1 MSSNTQTTAAGGQ
14 FGTVGTEPQRVTANE
29 VDVDLSDLDATE
41 QEIVDANSLIIYG
54 KANIEQWNDPGPGE
68 GDLYIEMD
76 AFEGNIDQLLAL
88 ENISIG
94 HNDVRIGEPLA
105 SHTLD
110 SDSTVHINSKESLEF
125 AEGDTL
131 TTGVYREG
139 DELPNGDVAQEDAL
153 WLVANL
159 FGADDPRGSRFSQ
172 KARLGAYYGELDG
185 FSVTVDKKDMT
196 ISDEG
201 TVVHDVDFLAVTV
214 GSDDMIKNPGS
225 SFGVAEFQALLSG
238 SGGDTATDDP
248 ANTGEDA
255 VRPGTNTLRQQLS
268 MSGILQ
274 RLLGSSR
281 DALASEAIQQAH
293 ENESIDLQT
302 AVENVA
308 GDGNHD
314 AVMQAVEA
322 TQDDLENGV
331 KNIVAQ
337 ADDAEAR
344 ENMASDLADELG
356 VDKEVVMAAID
367 EIEDMT
373 DDMEEEAEDEGPPEQ
388 EGDYSDGDDEDDDTM
403 ENEMNASE
411 IADAVGVDTEVVE
424 DILEL
429 ADSNGMEE
437 EALEQALDGLETVS
451 EDRVEQLESRV
462 DEINETVEEQ
472 LNGLGDKIQE
482 TLESQMQTASTPG
495 PSGGGVDAKDLES
508 EASEW
513 ADFAASEGDD

>member
-29 VDVDLSDLDATE
+29 VDVDLSDLDPTE
-41 QEIVDANSLIIYG
+41 QEIVSADEFVIFG
-54 KANIEQWNDPGPGE
+54 KANREQWNAPGPGE
-68 GDLYIEMD
+68 DDLYIEME

-94 HNDVRIGEPLA
+94 HNDVRIGEPLE
-105 SHTLD
+105 SHTLE
-110 SDSTVHINSKESLEF
+110 SDSTVHINSKESLQF
-125 AEGDTL
+125 SEGDTL
-131 TTGVYREG
+131 RTGVYREG
-139 DELPNGDVAQEDAL
+139 DELPNGQEAKEDAL

-238 SGGDTATDDP
+238 GDTATDDP

-255 VRPGTNTLRQQLS
+255 VRPGTLEELLS

-293 ENESIDLQT
+293 ENESIDLET
-302 AVENVA
+302 AVEQVA
-308 GDGNHD
+308 GDDNRD
-314 AVMQAVEA
+314 AVMQAVEDR
-322 TQDDLENGV
+322 QESLEDGV
-331 KNIVAQ
+331 ENIVEQ

-356 VDKEVVMAAID
+356 VDEEVVMAAID
-367 EIEDMT
+367 EIEDMQ
-373 DDMEEEAEDEGPPEQ
+373 DDMADEAEDEGPPGDAKEQ
-388 EGDYSDGDDEDDDTM
+388 GDYSNDEDDDTM
-403 ENEMNASE
+403 EEEMDVNA
-411 IADAVGVDTEVVE
+411 IADAVDVEPEVVE

-429 ADSNGMEE
+429 VDGDMEE
-437 EALEQALDGLETVS
+437 EAVEQALENLDTGVS
-451 EDRVEQLESRV
+451 EDRVEQLEQRV
-462 DEINETVEEQ
+462 DEMTETVEEQ
-472 LNGLGDKIQE
+472 LDGLGETIGAKIEQQME
-482 TLESQMQTASTPG
+482 TGSTPG
-495 PSGGGVDAKDLES
+495 PSGGGVDAQDLES
-508 EASEW
+508 EASDW
-513 ADFAASEGDD
+513 ANFAEGDD

>member
-29 VDVDLSDLDATE
+29 VDVDLRDLSSEE
-41 QEIVDANSLIIYG
+41 QEVVGSENFILYG
-54 KANIEQWNDPGPGE
+54 KANIEQWNEPGAGE

-76 AFEGNIDQLLAL
+76 AFEGNIDQLLAI

-105 SHTLD
+105 SHTLED
-110 SDSTVHINSKESLEF
+110 DSTVHINANESLQF
-125 AEGDTL
+125 SKGDEL
-131 TTGVYREG
+131 KTGVYREG
-139 DELPNGDVAQEDAL
+139 EELPNGEIAQEDAL

-159 FGADDPRGSRFSQ
+159 FGKDDPRGSRFSQ

-196 ISDEG
+196 VSDDG
-201 TVVHDVDFLAVTV
+201 TVVHDLDFLAVTV

-225 SFGVAEFQALLSG
+225 SFGVAEFQAIF
-238 SGGDTATDDP
+238 GGDTAADDP

-255 VRPGTNTLRQQLS
+255 VRPGSLEQLLS

-293 ENESIDLQT
+293 ENDGIDLQT
-302 AVENVA
+302 AVDEIA
-308 GDGNHD
+308 GDGNQD
-314 AVMQAVEA
+314 AVMQAVDEI
-322 TQDDLENGV
+322 QSDLEDGV
-331 KNIVAQ
+331 TDIVEQ
-337 ADDAEAR
+337 ADDAEKR

-367 EIEDMT
+367 EIEDMS
-373 DDMEEEAEDEGPPEQ
+373 DDMEEDAEEEGPPEQ
-388 EGDYSDGDDEDDDTM
+388 EGDCEDDDDDTT
-403 ENEMNASE
+403 ETEMNASE
-411 IADAVGVDTEVVE
+411 IADAVGVEPEVVE

-429 ADSNGMEE
+429 ADSGMEE
-437 EALEQALDGLETVS
+437 EALEQALDGLDNGVS
-451 EDRVEQLESRV
+451 EDRVEQLEARV
-462 DEINETVEEQ
+462 DEINTTVEEQ
-472 LNGLGDKIQE
+472 LDGLGEQITE
-482 TLESQMQTASTPG
+482 TIESQMETGSTPG
-495 PSGGGVDAKDLES
+495 PSGGGIDAQDLEES
-508 EASEW
+508 ASDW
-513 ADFAASEGDD
+513 ASSFSGGDD

>member
-14 FGTVGTEPQRVTANE
+14 FGAVRQDTEPQRVTADE
-29 VDVDLSDLDATE
+29 VDVDLSNLDPTE
-41 QEIVDANSLIIYG
+41 QEIVNADSFVIFG

-94 HNDVRIGEPLA
+94 HNDVRIGEPLD
-105 SHTLD
+105 SHTLE
-110 SDSTVHINSKESLEF
+110 SDATVHIDNTETLQFS
-125 AEGDTL
+125 EGDEL
-131 TTGVYREG
+131 KTGVYREG
-139 DELPNGDVAQEDAL
+139 DKLPNGQEATEDAL

-185 FSVTVDKKDMT
+185 FSVTVDKTEMT
-196 ISDEG
+196 RNNKG

-225 SFGVAEFQALLSG
+225 SFGVAEFQALFGDG
-238 SGGDTATDDP
+238 SGGDAPTDDP

-255 VRPGTNTLRQQLS
+255 VRPGLEELLS

-293 ENESIDLQT
+293 DEGIDLET
-302 AVENVA
+302 AVEQTA
-308 GDGNHD
+308 GDGNQD
-314 AVMQAVEA
+314 AVTQAVEQKESA
-322 TQDDLENGV
+322 LEDGV
-331 KNIVAQ
+331 EDIVEQ

-367 EIEDMT
+367 EIEDMQ
-373 DDMEEEAEDEGPPEQ
+373 DDMAEEVEDEGPP
-388 EGDYSDGDDEDDDTM
+388 S
-403 ENEMNASE
+403 
-411 IADAVGVDTEVVE
+411 
-424 DILEL
+424 
-429 ADSNGMEE
+429 
-437 EALEQALDGLETVS
+437 
-451 EDRVEQLESRV
+451 
-462 DEINETVEEQ
+462 EEQ
-472 LNGLGDKIQE
+472 GD
-482 TLESQMQTASTPG
+482 
-495 PSGGGVDAKDLES
+495 
-508 EASEW
+508 
-513 ADFAASEGDD
+513 